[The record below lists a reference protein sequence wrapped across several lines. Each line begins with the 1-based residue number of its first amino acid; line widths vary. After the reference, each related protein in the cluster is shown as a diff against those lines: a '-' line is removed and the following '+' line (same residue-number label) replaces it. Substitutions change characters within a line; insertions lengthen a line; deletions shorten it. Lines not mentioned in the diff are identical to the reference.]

1 MKKYLGIIFLLS
13 SSLLV
18 AQENFNNIGEIHSK
32 ILGNRGKEQFR
43 KNIIFDKF
51 DIAEYSNSNQYLE
64 YLGEIE
70 NSYDKDSMKYDVKTK
85 AFMMGTNSNLLSN
98 PNIFIGTS
106 LGYLKSNLEYKNEN
120 AKVRTYGIDYYV
132 GKNIDNLLLIGKFGY
147 AESKNIYN
155 SYKYRTKDYSLGVEG
170 GYLYNINEKGILY
183 PYIAFDWNQY
193 TLKGHNDI
201 KDNNDRVGSGT
212 LGISYS
218 QMLNDK
224 FLLTASS
231 EWVYDFSEREEIRL
245 NNGEKIPNLEVGRDT
260 GVFNIK
266 LGYFIKPNFLISLG
280 YNSFLN
286 KNYYYDMFSI
296 TLSHNF

>member
-18 AQENFNNIGEIHSK
+18 AQENFNNMGEIHSK

-43 KNIIFDKF
+43 KNIIFNKF
-51 DIAEYSNSNQYLE
+51 DIAGYSNSNQYLE

-70 NSYDKDSMKYDVKTK
+70 NNYDKDSMKYDVKTK

-106 LGYLKSNLEYKNEN
+106 LGYLKSDLEYKNEN

>member
-51 DIAEYSNSNQYLE
+51 DIAGYSNSNQYLE

-147 AESKNIYN
+147 TESKNIYN

-266 LGYFIKPNFLISLG
+266 LGYFMKPNFLISLG

>member
-18 AQENFNNIGEIHSK
+18 AQENFNNMGEIHSK

-51 DIAEYSNSNQYLE
+51 DIAGYSNSNQYLE

-70 NSYDKDSMKYDVKTK
+70 NSYDKDFMKYDVKTK

-201 KDNNDRVGSGT
+201 KDNNDRIGSGT

>member
-51 DIAEYSNSNQYLE
+51 DIAGYSNSNQYLE

-106 LGYLKSNLEYKNEN
+106 LGYLKSDLEYKNEN

-147 AESKNIYN
+147 TESKNIYN

-201 KDNNDRVGSGT
+201 KDNNDRVGIGT

-218 QMLNDK
+218 QMLNDN

>member
-51 DIAEYSNSNQYLE
+51 DIAGYSNSNQYLE

-120 AKVRTYGIDYYV
+120 AKIRTYGIDYYV

-245 NNGEKIPNLEVGRDT
+245 NNGEKIPNLKVGRDT

>member
-43 KNIIFDKF
+43 KNIIFD
-51 DIAEYSNSNQYLE
+51 IAGYSNSNQYLE

>member
-18 AQENFNNIGEIHSK
+18 AQENFNNMGEIHSK

-51 DIAEYSNSNQYLE
+51 DIAGYSNSNQYLE

-231 EWVYDFSEREEIRL
+231 EWVYNFSEREEIRL

-260 GVFNIK
+260 GIFNIK

-286 KNYYYDMFSI
+286 KNYYYDMFNI

>member
-43 KNIIFDKF
+43 KNIIFNKF
-51 DIAEYSNSNQYLE
+51 DIAGYSNSNQYLE

-106 LGYLKSNLEYKNEN
+106 LGYLKSDLEYKNEN

-147 AESKNIYN
+147 TESKNIYN

-245 NNGEKIPNLEVGRDT
+245 NNGEKIPNLEIGRDT

>member
-18 AQENFNNIGEIHSK
+18 AQENFNNMGEIHSK

-43 KNIIFDKF
+43 KNIIFNKF
-51 DIAEYSNSNQYLE
+51 DIAGYSNSNQYLE

>member
-18 AQENFNNIGEIHSK
+18 AQENFNNMGEIHSK

-51 DIAEYSNSNQYLE
+51 DIAGYSNSNQYLE

>member
-18 AQENFNNIGEIHSK
+18 AQENFNNMGEIHSK

-51 DIAEYSNSNQYLE
+51 DIAGYSNSNQYLE

-147 AESKNIYN
+147 AKSKNIYN

-266 LGYFIKPNFLISLG
+266 LGYFIKPNFLISPG

>member
-18 AQENFNNIGEIHSK
+18 AQENFNNMGEIHSK

-43 KNIIFDKF
+43 KNIIFNKF
-51 DIAEYSNSNQYLE
+51 DIAGYSNSNQYLE

-70 NSYDKDSMKYDVKTK
+70 NNYDKDSMKYDVKTK

-106 LGYLKSNLEYKNEN
+106 LGYLKSDLEYKNEN

-155 SYKYRTKDYSLGVEG
+155 SHKYRTKDYSLGVEG

>member
-18 AQENFNNIGEIHSK
+18 AQENFNNMGEIHSK

-43 KNIIFDKF
+43 KNIIFNKF
-51 DIAEYSNSNQYLE
+51 DIAGYSNSNQYLE

-70 NSYDKDSMKYDVKTK
+70 NNYDKNSMKYDVKTK

-106 LGYLKSNLEYKNEN
+106 LGYLKSDLEYKNEN

>member
-18 AQENFNNIGEIHSK
+18 AQENFNNMGEIHSK

-43 KNIIFDKF
+43 KNIIFNKF
-51 DIAEYSNSNQYLE
+51 DIAGYSNSNQYLE

-106 LGYLKSNLEYKNEN
+106 LGYLKSDLEYKNEN

-147 AESKNIYN
+147 TESKNIYN

-245 NNGEKIPNLEVGRDT
+245 NNEEKIPNLEVGRDT

>member
-18 AQENFNNIGEIHSK
+18 AQENFNNMGEIHSK

-43 KNIIFDKF
+43 KNIIFNKF
-51 DIAEYSNSNQYLE
+51 DIAGYSNSNQYLE

-70 NSYDKDSMKYDVKTK
+70 NNYDKDSMKYDVKTK

-106 LGYLKSNLEYKNEN
+106 LGYLKSDLEYKNEN

-147 AESKNIYN
+147 TESKNIYN

>member
-51 DIAEYSNSNQYLE
+51 DIAGYSNSNQYLE

-106 LGYLKSNLEYKNEN
+106 LGYLKSDLEYKNEN

-147 AESKNIYN
+147 TESKNIYN

-201 KDNNDRVGSGT
+201 KDNNDRVGIGT

-218 QMLNDK
+218 QMLNDN

-245 NNGEKIPNLEVGRDT
+245 NNVEKIPNLEVGRDT

>member
-18 AQENFNNIGEIHSK
+18 AQENFNNMGEIHSK

-43 KNIIFDKF
+43 KNIIFDKL
-51 DIAEYSNSNQYLE
+51 DIAGYSNSNQYLE

-260 GVFNIK
+260 GIFNIK

>member
-18 AQENFNNIGEIHSK
+18 AQENFNNMGEIHSK

-51 DIAEYSNSNQYLE
+51 DIAGYSNSNQYLE

-147 AESKNIYN
+147 TESKNIYN

-218 QMLNDK
+218 QILNDK

-245 NNGEKIPNLEVGRDT
+245 NNEEKIPNLEVGRDT